1 MSVML
6 LWQDRQGRF
15 SPLRAGTLAL
25 GLVPAIVITY
35 WFAAHQLGPLG
46 VKEAMKLIGLWGMRF
61 LVVSLALTPLQ
72 RMFNWPKLSLI
83 RRMAGVTAFAY
94 LFAHFVLYIV
104 YSKYDLAFVASE
116 IVSRVYLTIGFA
128 ALLGLGLLAGTS
140 FDSAMRRMGPKWK
153 MLHRSVYALAVLG
166 LLHYFIQTKIDV
178 TPATLLAGFFL
189 LLMIYRLAI
198 SRRVALSPMVLAG
211 AAVAAGISTVILEF
225 AWYAIAT
232 GVDPWRIAKANL
244 MLSFGLRPAL
254 IIVLAGLVPA
264 AIVLLRSQLQIRAR
278 LQRA

>member
-1 MSVML
+1 ML

-25 GLVPAIVITY
+25 GLLPAIVITY
-35 WFAAHQLGPLG
+35 WFATHQLGPLG

-61 LVVSLALTPLQ
+61 LIMSLALTPLQ
-72 RMFNWPKLSLI
+72 RMFNWPKLALI

-94 LFAHFVLYIV
+94 LFAHFSLYIV
-104 YSKYDLAFVASE
+104 HSKYDLAFVASE
-116 IVSRVYLTIGFA
+116 IVSRVYLTIGFV

-140 FDSAMRRMGPKWK
+140 FDSVMRRMGPKWK
-153 MLHRSVYALAVLG
+153 MLHRSVYLLAVLG

-178 TPATLLAGFFL
+178 TPATLLAGLFL

-198 SRRVALSPMVLAG
+198 SRRIALTPVVLAG
-211 AAVAAGISTVILEF
+211 AAMAAGVSTVILEF
-225 AWYAIAT
+225 AWYAMAT

-254 IIVLAGLVPA
+254 MVVLAGLVPA
-264 AIVLLRSQLQIRAR
+264 AIVLLRGQLQSRN
-278 LQRA
+278 LPQRA